1 MATSTRNAAFA
12 HRLQL
17 LEKAP
22 MDPTVRSSLVSA
34 ARETSASFVAFCTS
48 PKITSAFTYLGD
60 DRRVQ
65 LFEGRVHGRYVAKA
79 VTLMPGTVRDVLAA
93 LAVDS
98 TPALVKTMR
107 MLFGKAFADG
117 MTLHAAAKPVE
128 DSDGVH
134 VHWLALLGGQNMG
147 DMAECD
153 AVLASHTQYYEPD
166 TTDAMELLATPTFSP
181 AVVAGSHV
189 WESTTLL
196 RSLEPVPSRHPT
208 PRLDVRSSGVYV
220 ESTVSDRG
228 LNEHVVRV
236 TMVLSL
242 AGNTTTNSVERWL
255 QGLVSG
261 ATTELSR
268 VARRGTIQLVPR
280 EEWAHSRACAQCA
293 VTFRLFRR
301 RHHCRLCGHAVC
313 GTCSCAMDLDYPTL
327 ANGDVVRH
335 ATVRSCTRCA
345 FESHTLVHRGTGR
358 SHSAP
363 MNMAVSD
370 PTPSSRRRV
379 WSINMAPLSSS
390 ASSSRLQ
397 RGSSSYFDFSDS
409 ECSTPLHAAT
419 PSSRRP
425 CQPIAEM
432 GDDSSVG
439 YKPLDR
445 AERMRRRASPPSIKP
460 RIKLIEDDLLEELLM
475 TTSQSHDEDDGR
487 LRLSQIDLSVSP
499 LAPDDAFP
507 SLSSRGAV
515 ARQLEKHMS
524 EDPILVDFGDALSS
538 KRYSARSEDMIC
550 LHSTTV

>member
-1 MATSTRNAAFA
+1 
-12 HRLQL
+12 
-17 LEKAP
+17 
-22 MDPTVRSSLVSA
+22 MDPTVRSSLVST
-34 ARETSASFVAFCTS
+34 ARETSATFVAFCTS
-48 PKITSAFTYLGD
+48 PKITSALTYLGD
-60 DRRVQ
+60 DRRIQ
-65 LFEGRVHGRYVAKA
+65 LYDGRVRGRYVAKA
-79 VTLMPGTVRDVLAA
+79 VTLMPGTVHDVLAA

-98 TPALVKTMR
+98 TPALAKTMR

-117 MTLHAAAKPVE
+117 MTLHASSKPAE
-128 DSDGVH
+128 ESDGVH

-166 TTDAMELLATPTFSP
+166 ATDAMELLATPTFSP
-181 AVVAGSHV
+181 AVIAGSHV

-208 PRLDVRSSGVYV
+208 PRLDLRSSGVYV
-220 ESTVSDRG
+220 EAAVSDRG

-242 AGNTTTNSVERWL
+242 A
-255 QGLVSG
+255 GLVSG

-313 GTCSCAMDLDYPTL
+313 GTCSCAMDLDYPML

-345 FESHTLVHRGTGR
+345 FESHTLVHRGTAR

-363 MNMAVSD
+363 LDMAVSD

-379 WSINMAPLSSS
+379 WSITTAPLSSS

-409 ECSTPLHAAT
+409 ECGTPLHAGT
-419 PSSRRP
+419 PSRRP

-432 GDDSSVG
+432 GGDSSVG

-445 AERMRRRASPPSIKP
+445 AERMRRRASPPNIKP

-475 TTSQSHDEDDGR
+475 TASQSNDEDDGG

-515 ARQLEKHMS
+515 ARQLEKHLS
-524 EDPILVDFGDALSS
+524 EDPILIDYGDALSS
-538 KRYSARSEDMIC
+538 KRYSAKSEDMIC
-550 LHSTTV
+550 LHTTTV